1 MYSTYFI
8 YEYLYFFNKIL
19 IIMVFISDKAKQ
31 KLISLM
37 KEEGT
42 SQNLTFVRV
51 GVKNGGCSGMSYELT
66 FDKKRNKEDEIF
78 QDKDMKIL
86 VDKNSIPYLHGIT
99 LEYSDGLNG
108 KGFYFI
114 NPNAKHTCGC
124 GKSFSS

>member
-1 MYSTYFI
+1 
-8 YEYLYFFNKIL
+8 
-19 IIMVFISDKAKQ
+19 MVFISDKAKQ